1 MAKTFLILI
10 TINKRLSGTYHLLV
24 PRTLALRSYTL
35 NISLVSDLKSHE
47 VVLKLPRLVSRT
59 NHFKPYLVTIMIS

>member
-10 TINKRLSGTYHLLV
+10 TITKKLSGDYHLLV
-24 PRTLALRSYTL
+24 PRTLALGSYTL
-35 NISLVSDLKSHE
+35 NVSQASDLRSRE

-59 NHFKPYLVTIMIS
+59 NHFKP